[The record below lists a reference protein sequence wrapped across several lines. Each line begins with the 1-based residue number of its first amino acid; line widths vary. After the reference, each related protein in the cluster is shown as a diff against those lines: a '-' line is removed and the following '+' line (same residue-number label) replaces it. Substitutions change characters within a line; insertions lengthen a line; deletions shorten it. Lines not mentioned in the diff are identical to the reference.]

1 MSSDTS
7 GQAGY
12 DGSNDAW
19 LLTTT
24 GAGGRLDQN
33 ISSTGVQ
40 SYSVYAKANTYD
52 YLFLI
57 GLGALDRRGFFDLAN
72 GVVGTTQNLIDS
84 SIHSVGNGWYK
95 CTIVFNDTINQ
106 VRIAGLQGDSDFTG
120 TSGSIYIQDAQLE
133 QGMVAR
139 DYIETTTAA
148 VEGGITDNVPRLDYT
163 DSSCPALLLEPQRT
177 NHYHQSEYFSTGSRA
192 IITNNATTSPE
203 GVSNA
208 TSVVATSVS
217 GSHEVTLSPIISIG
231 NTNPRTFSLY
241 AKYNGNHLILNVA
254 GSSTAWTGCIFD
266 LQNGVAKTP
275 ENNGSQS
282 LCTASIEDAGDG
294 WYRCSVT
301 YTPYASGGFLHLISL
316 TDDVNAT
323 LTTWG
328 AASYVGDDVSGIYIY
343 GAQVEQGSYATSYI
357 PTYGTSVTRNND
369 ETDVTGLQSKG
380 ILSSTQGTMFF
391 HITDIEGTAVVFN
404 AQTANDLSYAL
415 RFIARDNGFQTFQRV
430 NDVQTT
436 IRGTSSLTLS
446 EWKIAMSWNGTNLI
460 TSLNGTSYI
469 DTIDASIASQL
480 DAVKR
485 VNPQAIYVTTN
496 QILVFPTQL
505 TEAELNDLTTL

>member
-1 MSSDTS
+1 MCI
-7 GQAGY
+7 
-12 DGSNDAW
+12 
-19 LLTTT
+19 
-24 GAGGRLDQN
+24 R
-33 ISSTGVQ
+33 
-40 SYSVYAKANTYD
+40 
-52 YLFLI
+52 
-57 GLGALDRRGFFDLAN
+57 DR
-72 GVVGTTQNLIDS
+72 
-84 SIHSVGNGWYK
+84 YK

-106 VRIAGLQGDSDFTG
+106 GRIAGLQGDSDFTG

-133 QGMVAR
+133 QGLVAR

-163 DSSCPALLLEPQRT
+163 DSSCPSLLLEPSRT
-177 NHYHQSEYFSTGSRA
+177 NILEYSEYLDGVPYKSRVN
-192 IITNNATTSPE
+192 ITNNAIVSPE
-203 GVSNA
+203 GVQNA
-208 TSVVATSVS
+208 AKVIPTSVS
-217 GSHEVTLSPIISIG
+217 GTHALDYIPSVVVSDYTMSV
-231 NTNPRTFSLY
+231 Y
-241 AKYNGNHLILNVA
+241 AKA
-254 GSSTAWTGCIFD
+254 GEYSKFLLLTNNRGSNEAIGFD
-266 LQNGVAKTP
+266 LSDASTFVNDLGYATP
-275 ENNGSQS
+275 S
-282 LCTASIEDAGDG
+282 ADAVSIEAVGNG
-294 WYRCSVT
+294 WYRCSMK
-301 YTPYASGGFLHLISL
+301 YAKDSTGGSG
-316 TDDVNAT
+316 N
-323 LTTWG
+323 
-328 AASYVGDDVSGIYIY
+328 GIYLVNDAEQTTFVGNDSDGIY
-343 GAQVEQGSYATSYI
+343 FWGWQMEAGSYQTSYI